1 MSSLGKQTYDDQVL
15 LRYLLGLLTA
25 EETEHLDELS
35 IADDEFALRLN
46 VVENELVDAYVSN
59 DLSGKNLEQFET
71 FYLSTVER
79 RQRVA
84 FAEALRV
91 FAKGT
96 AAAPSRTATL
106 SADVRVKRELSQGA
120 SPGPMLAIPRL
131 RLQWVLAG
139 ATLAMLLAA
148 GYLFVQNYRLETQIT
163 EARAKRIRLDQR
175 QQELQKELNDQRSAN
190 AQTLNELER
199 VRVSQTNLGQLKTV
213 SLFLM
218 PQTRG
223 ATGVAS
229 VSLHPGT
236 DLVVLL
242 LAVESEDFSAYRVT
256 LKDPATNQV
265 LWRSTTL
272 ASVPAGEKKAISVS
286 FRASL
291 LKQQNYIVEL
301 TGIPARGAPE
311 LVGGY
316 PFRVVLK

>member
-59 DLSGKNLEQFET
+59 DLSGQNLEQFKT

-120 SPGPMLAIPRL
+120 SPGPMLAIPISSCR
-131 RLQWVLAG
+131 RP
-139 ATLAMLLAA
+139 
-148 GYLFVQNYRLETQIT
+148 
-163 EARAKRIRLDQR
+163 EARLVLHLSPCTLEQTWWCCCWRWSQRIFPHTASRSRILQPTKFCGAVQPWRRCLQEKRKQ
-175 QQELQKELNDQRSAN
+175 
-190 AQTLNELER
+190 
-199 VRVSQTNLGQLKTV
+199 
-213 SLFLM
+213 F
-218 PQTRG
+218 P
-223 ATGVAS
+223 S
-229 VSLHPGT
+229 VS
-236 DLVVLL
+236 
-242 LAVESEDFSAYRVT
+242 A
-256 LKDPATNQV
+256 PAC
-265 LWRSTTL
+265 
-272 ASVPAGEKKAISVS
+272 
-286 FRASL
+286 
-291 LKQQNYIVEL
+291 
-301 TGIPARGAPE
+301 
-311 LVGGY
+311 
-316 PFRVVLK
+316 